1 MADIKIKF
9 ANKPS
14 SSLQAGDLIFYTPT
28 SVDGNHVQ
36 NNPSGNIVKLGILKS
51 ITVDG
56 GYILLIDAFNYAVE
70 PSTSDYFFFVKNNNV
85 NKSGLKGYYS
95 EVKLKND
102 SVSKAELFSIAAEI
116 SESSK

>member
-9 ANKPS
+9 ADKPS
-14 SSLQAGDLIFYTPT
+14 NSLQAGDLIFYTPT
-28 SVDGNHVQ
+28 TQDGNHTD
-36 NNPSGNIVKLGILKS
+36 SLGGIVKLGVLKS
-51 ITVDG
+51 ITIVEG
-56 GYILLIDAFNYAVE
+56 EYVLLIDAFNYAVE
-70 PSTSDYFFFVKNNNV
+70 PTDSDYFFFVKNNNV

-102 SVSKAELFSIAAEI
+102 SVSKAELFSIGSEI